1 MRILVVDDDTVMRE
15 VFTVMLQR
23 SGFEVA
29 VAEDGLM
36 GVEMWEG
43 GNFDLVLMDVQMPRM
58 NGFEATRAIRDKE
71 VVRGGHTLIVAITAF
86 ALQNDELKCLAAG
99 MDAYISKPIDFNKCL
114 ELIRELQQ
122 RNGEPNVQIRS

>member
-1 MRILVVDDDTVMRE
+1 MMRILVVDDDTVICK

-23 SGFEVA
+23 AGFEVA

-36 GVEMWEG
+36 AVEMWEG

-58 NGFEATRAIRDKE
+58 NGFMATRAIREKE

-86 ALQNDELKCLAAG
+86 ALYNDELKCLAAG
-99 MDAYISKPIDFNKCL
+99 MDAYMSKPVDFKKCI
-114 ELIRELQQ
+114 ELIRELVL
-122 RNGEPNVQIRS
+122 RRKEPAS